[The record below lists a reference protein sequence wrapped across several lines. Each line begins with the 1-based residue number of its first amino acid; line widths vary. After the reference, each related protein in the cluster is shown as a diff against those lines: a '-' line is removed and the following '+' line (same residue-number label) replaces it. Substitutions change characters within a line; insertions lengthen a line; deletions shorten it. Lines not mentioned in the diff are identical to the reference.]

1 MTDKIKYEALKDAV
15 KFIGNIKVIED
26 ESVQTLTEYLESNWI
41 NATTR
46 FKSHAQTLL
55 DAISEEDTK

>member
-15 KFIGNIKVIED
+15 KFIANIQVIED
-26 ESVQTLTEYLESNWI
+26 ESVQTLKEYLESNWI
-41 NATTR
+41 SATTS

-55 DAISEEDTK
+55 DAVSEEDTK